1 MLNIFTALF
10 KSTYS
15 PRDIA
20 KTRFQGIGKAI
31 LYVFLLSLLFTLP
44 SAYYL
49 CSGTVNSMNG
59 FKTVL
64 EKDFPDFTISN
75 GELKTKAAV
84 PKESEANGFVMVFDP
99 TDAYGT
105 KQIEAKQ
112 NAIGILKNKMVLAI
126 DGQAT
131 EMNYSLM
138 PADLTKKE
146 IMSALNQ
153 NKTMIVTVLS
163 ILLYI
168 ITSAGKFIEVSFLA
182 VIGLFLKNAQRK
194 TLNYQQLWK
203 LSAYSITLSTI
214 FFTIMRALVITVP
227 SEFIVN
233 WFVNFIILFLVLKEI
248 PSKKTSD

>member
-75 GELKTKAAV
+75 GELKTKAAA

>member
-1 MLNIFTALF
+1 MNIFTALF

>member
-1 MLNIFTALF
+1 MNIFTALL

-75 GELKTKAAV
+75 GELTTKAAA
-84 PKESEANGFVMVFDP
+84 PKESEANGFVIVFDP

-126 DGQAT
+126 DGHAT

-146 IMSALNQ
+146 IISALNQ

-168 ITSAGKFIEVSFLA
+168 ITAAGKFIEVSFLA

-203 LSAYSITLSTI
+203 LSVYSITLSTI

-248 PSKKTSD
+248 PSKKTAV

>member
-1 MLNIFTALF
+1 MNIFTALF

-75 GELKTKAAV
+75 GELKTKAAA

>member
-1 MLNIFTALF
+1 MLNIFTALL

-15 PRDIA
+15 PADIA

-31 LYVFLLSLLFTLP
+31 LYVFLLSVLFTLP

-64 EKDFPDFTISN
+64 KKDFPDFSISN
-75 GELKTKAAV
+75 GELQTKASAS
-84 PKESEANGFVMVFDP
+84 KETEANGFVIVFDP
-99 TDAYGT
+99 TDAYGA
-105 KQIEAKQ
+105 KQIAAKQ
-112 NAIGILKNKMVLAI
+112 NAIGILKNKMVLAV

-138 PADLTKKE
+138 PADITKKE
-146 IMSALNQ
+146 IISALNQ

-163 ILLYI
+163 VLLFI
-168 ITSAGKFIEVSFLA
+168 MTAAGKFIEVSFLA
-182 VIGLFLKNAQRK
+182 VIGLVLKNAQRK

-203 LSAYSITLSTI
+203 LSAYSITLSTV

-227 SEFIVN
+227 SEFLVN

-248 PSKKTSD
+248 PPRKTAV